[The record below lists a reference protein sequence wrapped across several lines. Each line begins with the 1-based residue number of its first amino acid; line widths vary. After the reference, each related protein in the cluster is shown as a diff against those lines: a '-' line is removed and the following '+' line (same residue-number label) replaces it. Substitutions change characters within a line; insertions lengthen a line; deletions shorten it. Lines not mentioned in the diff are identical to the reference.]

1 METALTKSFPTMK
14 TGNLSYL
21 SLIYGFVEP
30 FNIFYY
36 LFKRYTY
43 REININCSECKM
55 PKLWNLNTFALFH
68 LFINVQS

>member
-30 FNIFYY
+30 FNIYFITY
-36 LFKRYTY
+36 L
-43 REININCSECKM
+43 
-55 PKLWNLNTFALFH
+55 
-68 LFINVQS
+68 NVILTERSTLIAVNVKCPNFGI